1 MVMGNVRKN
10 ELNEGKEKKK
20 KRNRFD
26 IERKL
31 SADILTII
39 CYACRH
45 FFFGHPQ
52 SNTLESNFS
61 NETDFPIRSI
71 VFVVQLRHT
80 AFYFETIVDIQ
91 IVLYAQRIISNMN
104 RN

>member
-45 FFFGHPQ
+45 FFSGTHKVIPLNQIFRTKRDFRFVQ
-52 SNTLESNFS
+52 SYL
-61 NETDFPIRSI
+61 
-71 VFVVQLRHT
+71 
-80 AFYFETIVDIQ
+80 
-91 IVLYAQRIISNMN
+91 
-104 RN
+104 